1 MIKATRVR
9 QRKKKEVAEGK
20 VVANLKRVS
29 NFLII
34 HAAFDSFHYFKPT
47 RRLDGCED
55 AVLATSPIEGRKG
68 VQ

>member
-9 QRKKKEVAEGK
+9 QRKKKGGGGRG

-34 HAAFDSFHYFKPT
+34 HAAFDSFHNFKPT
-47 RRLDGCED
+47 RRLDGCEG